1 MTRSRMLFVMAVGL
15 SAAACSTTTYTT
27 TQAVAPAGPIVLTSS
42 EQACVDYGFSPGT
55 VGYDRCVGREHEARL
70 RGRVVYGYSEAQLAA
85 DARSACN
92 SYGLAVGTGS
102 YDRCVGR
109 ELDARRYRDSTAE
122 VYVSAPAPAPSYTTV
137 YTPPSYVPA
146 PAPTPYIESRSANT
160 AGVQAFRDEYGF
172 RYDAEGNRLDRNGN
186 IVSPQSTQP

>member
-1 MTRSRMLFVMAVGL
+1 MTRSRTLIVMAIGL
-15 SAAACSTTTYTT
+15 SAAACSSTTYT

-55 VGYDRCVGREHEARL
+55 VGYNRCVTREHEARL

-85 DARSACN
+85 DARSACY
-92 SYGLAVGTGS
+92 SYGLTAGTGA

-109 ELDARRYRDSTAE
+109 EIDARRFRDSTAT
-122 VYVSAPAPAPSYTTV
+122 VYVPATAPAPSYTTV
-137 YTPPSYVPA
+137 YTPPSYAPA
-146 PAPTPYIESRSANT
+146 PPPTPYIETRNANT
-160 AGVQAFRDEYGF
+160 AGVQVFRDEYGF

-186 IVSPQSTQP
+186 IISPQSTQP